1 MRNATTTAEGQVGWT
16 TTDAT
21 SRVAPIVLVVEDEPD
36 MQFLLAE
43 NLEIAG
49 YAVRTA
55 LDAEGALAQV
65 LRRTFDLMIVDVM
78 LPRMSG
84 LEFCRELRARGV
96 RSPIILLTARSE
108 EPDRVLGLDL
118 GADDY
123 VTKPFSV
130 RELLARVRAQM
141 RRTTVQ
147 PESRHEFAFG
157 DVRVNTRTRLVLWRG
172 RRVDMS
178 NREFELL
185 RYFLMHRGEVVSREQ
200 LLRDVWGYDQTVVT
214 RTVDNFVAKLRQH
227 LESRPHDPR
236 FLVTVH
242 GSGYQLVV

>member
-1 MRNATTTAEGQVGWT
+1 MKTATYTG
-16 TTDAT
+16 
-21 SRVAPIVLVVEDEPD
+21 RIAPTVLVVEDETD
-36 MQFLLAE
+36 MQFLLAM
-43 NLEIAG
+43 NLDVAG

-55 LDAEGALAQV
+55 PDGESGLAEV
-65 LRRTFDLMIVDVM
+65 FRRAFDLMIVDVM

-84 LEFCRELRARGV
+84 LEFCRVVRARGV
-96 RSPIILLTARSE
+96 RAPIILLTARSE

-130 RELLARVRAQM
+130 CELLARVRAQM

-147 PESRHEFAFG
+147 PESRDEFAFG
-157 DVRVNTRTRLVLWRG
+157 DVRVNIRTRLVLWRG

-200 LLRDVWGYDQTVVT
+200 LLRDVWGYNQTVVT

-227 LESRPHDPR
+227 LEARPRDPR
-236 FLVTVH
+236 YLVTVH

>member
-1 MRNATTTAEGQVGWT
+1 MRNATITVQGRAGLKTADG
-16 TTDAT
+16 TD
-21 SRVAPIVLVVEDEPD
+21 RVAPTVLVVEDEPD

-43 NLEIAG
+43 NLDVAG
-49 YAVRTA
+49 YAVRMA
-55 LDAEGALAQV
+55 LDAEDGLAEV
-65 LRRTFDLMIVDVM
+65 LHRAFDLMIVDVM

-84 LEFCRELRARGV
+84 LEFCREVRARGV
-96 RSPIILLTARSE
+96 RAPIILLTARSA

-141 RRTTVQ
+141 RRTMAR
-147 PESRHEFAFG
+147 PESRDEFAFG
-157 DVRVNTRTRLVLWRG
+157 DVRVHLRTRLVIRRG
-172 RRVDMS
+172 QRVDIS

-185 RYFLMHRGEVVSREQ
+185 RYFLAHQGEVVSREQ

-227 LESRPHDPR
+227 LEFRPHDPR
-236 FLVTVH
+236 YLVTVH
-242 GSGYQLVV
+242 GSGYQLVL